1 MTGRDLTAWRLSL
14 ALGPK
19 AAATALGLSLSTIQR
34 YEAGTLSIPL
44 CAALACRWLETE
56 RTLRAILDPAAAGR
70 APRSPA
76 SVP

>member
-1 MTGRDLTAWRLSL
+1 MTGPEFVAWRQSLSL
-14 ALGPK
+14 AQQG
-19 AAATALGLSLSTIQR
+19 AAGALGLNLRTIQR
-34 YEAGTLSIPL
+34 YEAGTLPIPL

-76 SVP
+76 IVP